1 MSSSQTKSP
10 LSLNYCFGSFADGEN
25 YGFTHEE
32 EHLNFDSLFETIKNN
47 LREALKDPA
56 MKVSQLGKIEIWIDG
71 HDERCDEDE
80 IEFVSLNTL
89 PNWKELDAESD
100 GLMEPGTELV
110 AVKKDP
116 LPIVAPIV
124 APIVVPIVA
133 PIVAPIVKRGAPKKK
148 VNIPVRDVSKTLNV
162 KGNRKVVRAT
172 YYTPYSI
179 FKIPD
184 GLDLEDKTIV
194 KFWEVTNNV
203 LEITYVGKD
212 EVEEIEPDPYHDASE
227 YEWGEQDEYEI
238 VDNVWWLQSDER
250 RELAKQFPASI

>member
-1 MSSSQTKSP
+1 M
-10 LSLNYCFGSFADGEN
+10 
-25 YGFTHEE
+25 
-32 EHLNFDSLFETIKNN
+32 
-47 LREALKDPA
+47 
-56 MKVSQLGKIEIWIDG
+56 
-71 HDERCDEDE
+71 
-80 IEFVSLNTL
+80 
-89 PNWKELDAESD
+89 
-100 GLMEPGTELV
+100 
-110 AVKKDP
+110 
-116 LPIVAPIV
+116 
-124 APIVVPIVA
+124 
-133 PIVAPIVKRGAPKKK
+133 
-148 VNIPVRDVSKTLNV
+148 RDVSKTLNV